1 MERFQDGL
9 KTKALRSDL
18 DRIEAAMV
26 KVFMKED
33 DKVAEEIQADCIKTV
48 FNRDAG
54 EIIFFCFSST
64 ARDYLIAKINALNIK
79 GLKARG
85 RRATPPNLQVEV
97 PASMPGRPE
106 QYLES
111 ALRRAVKITAPK
123 FQCVKVREPNAW
135 GARIADC
142 ILEEA
147 HMLKLQS
154 WAVDTGA
161 QALPFLPV
169 ELRFWLLH
177 PKPEKTTAL
186 EKADTTPMDTA
197 MTEEETPREAA
208 ATATKAPATD
218 ATVTTESKP
227 ETAVIEEETP
237 NDWNET
243 DSKWEWRNKAPAP
256 EEPKGTPTPVPEDE
270 DLEAELL
277 KKPIVKV
284 LASDEEEEEDDDIHN
299 SANKSLSNIARM
311 YGDFPEEEVKD
322 LLADDDTAMN
332 SLDVND
338 TNDAFTTQVIKNL
351 GPNGSSSPRSQGSTV
366 ANSNNTSNAGM
377 GSSVCN
383 STDSTNT
390 DLMRSPPSSAQR
402 TKNSEPNGSN
412 SPRSQGSIAANCT
425 NTNNAEMGTSIGKGL
440 TPPNFTPGLKFKRPD
455 SGKSM
460 DIRVLLAKQAANAA
474 AATTKTQSH
483 SAHLTNDPKVPKAE
497 QSPKGPTHTQGS
509 LRKTPLPPKTP
520 KRGTKQATTGS
531 IAMDRPKRECT
542 KPARRALMLAPSA
555 RYS

>member
-1 MERFQDGL
+1 MSYASAAAGLKRGKNPSPIRRPPKKLRQDERVPNHLLRHSVYVERFQDGL
-9 KTKALRSDL
+9 KTKASQADL

-26 KVFMKED
+26 KVFLRED
-33 DKVAEEIQADCIKTV
+33 DKVAEEIHADCLKTV
-48 FNRDAG
+48 FNREAG
-54 EIIFFCFSST
+54 EIIFFCYSST
-64 ARDYLIAKINALNIK
+64 ARNYLIEKINALNFK

-85 RRATPPNLQVEV
+85 RWATPPNLQVEV

-135 GARIADC
+135 GARIVDC

-147 HMLKLQS
+147 DMLKLQS

-169 ELRFWLLH
+169 ELRFRLLH
-177 PKPEKTTAL
+177 PAPKT
-186 EKADTTPMDTA
+186 TTPMDTA
-197 MTEEETPREAA
+197 ETVEETPREASATEASATAAKAA
-208 ATATKAPATD
+208 ATATKVPATD
-218 ATVTTESKP
+218 ASATT
-227 ETAVIEEETP
+227 
-237 NDWNET
+237 
-243 DSKWEWRNKAPAP
+243 
-256 EEPKGTPTPVPEDE
+256 
-270 DLEAELL
+270 
-277 KKPIVKV
+277 
-284 LASDEEEEEDDDIHN
+284 EEDDDTHN

-311 YGDFPEEEVKD
+311 HGDFPEEEVKD

-351 GPNGSSSPRSQGSTV
+351 GPNGPSSPRSQGSTV